1 MSLTFLNPL
10 FLFGLTAGIIPV
22 LIHRLTKRRSIT
34 RKFSAVRLIL
44 QSQRTM
50 ARPQRL
56 KHLLLLA
63 LRVLAVMSLAFMM
76 ARPVLTRPGLLTRG
90 NEEAKILILDNS
102 LSMGFQEENGER
114 YELAKKAAREMIR
127 HLKGQIMIIPTA
139 SVRDHHPRWM
149 AAEEALREADQT
161 SLSYEKGDPG
171 AALSLAYQRLK
182 GFEVPGEILM
192 ISDMAP
198 GDWEG
203 LNVSNLGTVPSEVA
217 VTFLRV
223 GGPNRDANFA
233 VRGVRLAEREAVL
246 GVPARL
252 EVTASNLSD
261 KSGNVLAQLYLS
273 GVKVD
278 QKTITFKAGEEGK
291 GYFELFLDKPG
302 WLDGEVR
309 LSGDR
314 LASDDVFY
322 FPLKVRDK
330 IRVLIVD
337 GDPKRSLKA
346 SESYYLVKA
355 LNPGGS
361 EGSPFLTRVIT
372 EGELANI
379 SLKPYDAFFL
389 LNVARPQGPKLSSM
403 LEMNKPVFIFLG
415 DRVVP
420 EEYNSL
426 PFFPLRIREMTEAG
440 PGKPERIAQA
450 DKSREAFKTY
460 SATGEGGLKGAS
472 FNRYFKIEGST
483 KTLLSFGNGDPL
495 LVEVGAGK
503 GKLFLFSSS
512 ADLDWNDLPLKASYL
527 PLIQGL
533 LKETME
539 LSIGAL
545 PKAIRFGEPFEK
557 ESGLTQLAGTKGG
570 PGIYKYLSP
579 SGEVRQGINPPPE
592 ESDLGKITADAIRK
606 KLGTRDMKMVEYNE
620 EALKGMYAGKKD
632 LWPFFLAFV
641 MVVLAFEM
649 GMANMVP
656 RGKPHVE
663 HEFIRPNSP
672 SPSPSPTGGEGDT

>member
-10 FLFGLTAGIIPV
+10 LLLGLAAAIIPV
-22 LIHRLTKRRSIT
+22 LIHRLTRRKSIT
-34 RKFSAVRLIL
+34 RKFSAVRLLL
-44 QSQRTM
+44 QSQRTT

-63 LRVLAVMSLAFMM
+63 MRVLAVMSLAFMM

-90 NEEAKILILDNS
+90 NEEAKVLILDNS
-102 LSMGFQEENGER
+102 LSMGFEEESGER

-127 HLKGQIMIIPTA
+127 HLKGQVMIIPTA
-139 SVRDHHPRWM
+139 SIRDHHPRWM
-149 AAEEALREADQT
+149 AAEEALRDVDQIP
-161 SLSYEKGDPG
+161 LSYEKGDPG
-171 AALSLAYQRLK
+171 AALNLAYRGLK

-192 ISDMAP
+192 ISDMAQ

-203 LNVSNLGTVPSEVA
+203 FNLSNLGTVPSEVA

-223 GGPNRDANFA
+223 GGLNRDANFA
-233 VRGVRLAEREAVL
+233 VRGVRLAEAEAVV

-261 KSGNVLAQLYLS
+261 KSGNVLAQLYLA

-278 QKTITFKAGEEGK
+278 QKTITLKAGEEGK

-314 LASDDVFY
+314 LAPDDIFY
-322 FPLKVRDK
+322 FPVNVRDK
-330 IRVLIVD
+330 IKVLVVD

-361 EGSPFLTRVIT
+361 EGSPFSTRVVT
-372 EGELANI
+372 EGELNDI
-379 SLKPYDAFFL
+379 NPKLYDAFFS
-389 LNVARPQGPKLSSM
+389 LNVARPEGPKLSSM

-426 PFFPLRIREMTEAG
+426 PFFPLRIRKMTEAV

-483 KTLLSFGNGDPL
+483 KALLSFGNGDPL
-495 LVEVGAGK
+495 LVEVDAGK

-512 ADLDWNDLPLKASYL
+512 ADLDWNDFPLKASYL
-527 PLIQGL
+527 PFIQGL

-545 PKAIRFGEPFEK
+545 PEVIRFGEPFEK
-557 ESGLTQLAGTKGG
+557 ESGLTQVTGIKGG

-579 SGEVRQGINPPPE
+579 SGERRRGVNPPLE
-592 ESDLGKITADAIRK
+592 ESDLGKITTDAIRK
-606 KLGTRDMKMVEYNE
+606 KLGTLDMKMVEYNE
-620 EALKGMYAGKKD
+620 EALRGMHAGKKD
-632 LWPFFLAFV
+632 LWPFLLAFV
-641 MVVLAFEM
+641 MGVLAFEM
-649 GMANMVP
+649 GLANRV
-656 RGKPHVE
+656 
-663 HEFIRPNSP
+663 
-672 SPSPSPTGGEGDT
+672 